1 MPEFK
6 GSSLHHVSVQA
17 SPIIL
22 YKDLKKKIA
31 EIRVKRDAIML
42 AHNAVNLHQDKYN
55 KCIICLSLFSAF
67 FESTKAQLD
76 LANRTDWIG
85 PTSILMPILLSTI
98 LGIISSLMKFK
109 KFPERMELL
118 SKATEKSNAT
128 VLSMR
133 RLSEALNF
141 QPYRQSYNEY
151 SGPVI
156 ASYRDALD
164 YYERALYPHEHD
176 KYMKD
181 ALKIANSTREREETH
196 DDAIEE
202 LLNTDRKERHDNNLS
217 FHNNVQ
223 LDTPDD
229 TPNATP
235 EGPTPNVSRPI
246 TLQERINSL
255 ETDSE
260 DGNNIVIDVED
271 NLKKK
276 LSSVINN
283 KKISDDIPE
292 ATEGINSIN
301 SIESKPKTNTDVSH
315 DISSWLSPEVLQK
328 REKNKKLKEKQQ
340 QQQQQQQEPEPEPE
354 PEPESEIIG
363 EENL

>member
-1 MPEFK
+1 MSEEPEWK
-6 GSSLHHVSVQA
+6 GNSLHHVSVQA

-42 AHNAVNLHQDKYN
+42 AHNTVNLDQDKYN

-76 LANRTDWIG
+76 LAKRSDWIG

-141 QPYRQSYNEY
+141 QPYKLSYEQY

-156 ASYRDALD
+156 ESYRDALD
-164 YYERALYPHEHD
+164 YYERSLYPHEHD

-181 ALKIANSTREREETH
+181 AIKIAKDTRDREE
-196 DDAIEE
+196 
-202 LLNTDRKERHDNNLS
+202 NHDNEIEKILNDDREERLTNNS
-217 FHNNVQ
+217 FHFTNNVQ
-223 LDTPDD
+223 LDTPK
-229 TPNATP
+229 
-235 EGPTPNVSRPI
+235 E
-246 TLQERINSL
+246 ERIDGGKEVIASSD
-255 ETDSE
+255 TDSE
-260 DGNNIVIDVED
+260 DNTVIHNVKIDINDKKSLQKKPNAVKNNSNDVVD
-271 NLKKK
+271 N
-276 LSSVINN
+276 
-283 KKISDDIPE
+283 IPPE
-292 ATEGINSIN
+292 TATSGATE
-301 SIESKPKTNTDVSH
+301 VSH
-315 DISSWLSPEVLQK
+315 DISSFVSKEVLEK
-328 REKNKKLKEKQQ
+328 REQNKKLKQQ
-340 QQQQQQQEPEPEPE
+340 HEPEHEPEPEPE
-354 PEPESEIIG
+354 PQHEAEPEPESEPIVGDNNI
-363 EENL
+363 

>member
-1 MPEFK
+1 MSKTPEWK
-6 GSSLHHVSVQA
+6 GDSLHHVSVQA

-42 AHNAVNLHQDKYN
+42 AHNAVNLDQDKYN

-141 QPYRQSYNEY
+141 QPYRLSYEQY

-156 ASYRDALD
+156 ETYRDALD
-164 YYERALYPHEHD
+164 YYERSLYPHEHD

-181 ALKIANSTREREETH
+181 AIKIANATRDREENH
-196 DDAIEE
+196 DDEIEK
-202 LLNTDRKERHDNNLS
+202 LLNTDREERLTNNRFPFPHD
-217 FHNNVQ
+217 VQ
-223 LDTPDD
+223 LDTPED
-229 TPNATP
+229 TPNV
-235 EGPTPNVSRPI
+235 GRPPSF
-246 TLQERINSL
+246 QDRIGSFD
-255 ETDSE
+255 TDSE
-260 DGNNIVIDVED
+260 DGIVPHNVKIDIKQKQS
-271 NLKKK
+271 N
-276 LSSVINN
+276 SSIA
-283 KKISDDIPE
+283 KKISEADVIPPE
-292 ATEGINSIN
+292 TPVSTGTE
-301 SIESKPKTNTDVSH
+301 VSH
-315 DISSWLSPEVLQK
+315 DISSWLPKEVLAK
-328 REKNKKLKEKQQ
+328 REENKKLKDKRNR
-340 QQQQQQQEPEPEPE
+340 
-354 PEPESEIIG
+354 S
-363 EENL
+363 

>member
-1 MPEFK
+1 MSEQPEWK
-6 GSSLHHVSVQA
+6 GNSLHHVSVQA

-42 AHNAVNLHQDKYN
+42 AQNTVNLDQDKYN

-76 LANRTDWIG
+76 LAKRSDWIG

-109 KFPERMELL
+109 NFAERMELL

-141 QPYRQSYNEY
+141 QPYRLSYDQY

-164 YYERALYPHEHD
+164 YYERSLYPHEHD
-176 KYMKD
+176 KYMRE
-181 ALKIANSTREREETH
+181 AIKIAKDTRDREE
-196 DDAIEE
+196 
-202 LLNTDRKERHDNNLS
+202 NHDNEIEKILNDDRDERYNNNS
-217 FHNNVQ
+217 FSFADNVQ
-223 LDTPDD
+223 LDTPK
-229 TPNATP
+229 
-235 EGPTPNVSRPI
+235 E
-246 TLQERINSL
+246 ER
-255 ETDSE
+255 TDGSKT
-260 DGNNIVIDVED
+260 DIS
-271 NLKKK
+271 NLD
-276 LSSVINN
+276 SD
-283 KKISDDIPE
+283 SDDGISHNIKINVNDKNNVVDNIPSE
-292 ATEGINSIN
+292 THVVGE
-301 SIESKPKTNTDVSH
+301 VSH
-315 DISSWLSPEVLQK
+315 DISNWLSPEVLEK
-328 REKNKKLKEKQQ
+328 REKNKKLKGQELEN
-340 QQQQQQQEPEPEPE
+340 EPEPEPE
-354 PEPESEIIG
+354 PEPEHEPEPEPEPIVGDNNI
-363 EENL
+363 